1 MSGTKKNNIDPD
13 KFAYLKDLL
22 NSSPYYKHIKMELTG
37 FTENGC
43 LMKMEVGKEH
53 ANIYG
58 NVHGGAIA
66 SLADSAC
73 GLSLII
79 RLHEG
84 EFAVTQTLVVNY
96 LKPVPIGTMTAKGWI
111 VHRGKTT
118 AMLEAHLYSESGDLV
133 AHAQT
138 THAIRRRK
146 SGGLINL

>member
-1 MSGTKKNNIDPD
+1 MGGNKKMEVDPE
-13 KFAYLKDLL
+13 KFAKLRRLL
-22 NSSPYYKHIKMELTG
+22 NSSPYYKHIKMKLTG
-37 FTENGC
+37 FTDNGC
-43 LMKMEVGKEH
+43 MMKMEVGSEH

-79 RLHEG
+79 RLHES
-84 EFAVTQTLVVNY
+84 EFAVTQNLIVNY
-96 LKPVPIGTMTAKGWI
+96 LKPAPIGVMTARGWI

-118 AMLEAHLYSESGDLV
+118 AVLEADLFSESGDLV

-138 THAIRRRK
+138 THAIRRR
-146 SGGLINL
+146 

>member
-1 MSGTKKNNIDPD
+1 MNGNEKIDVD
-13 KFAYLKDLL
+13 TGKFAFLRDHI

-37 FTENGC
+37 FTDNGC
-43 LMKMEVGKEH
+43 MMKMEVGEDH

-79 RLHEG
+79 QLHEG
-84 EFAVTQTLVVNY
+84 EFAVTQTLLVNY
-96 LKPVPIGTMTAKGWI
+96 LKPAPIGVMTARGWI
-111 VHRGKTT
+111 VHRGRTT
-118 AMLEAHLYSESGDLV
+118 AVLEADLFSESGYLV

-138 THAIRRRK
+138 THAIQRQ
-146 SGGLINL
+146 

>member
-1 MSGTKKNNIDPD
+1 MGGNKKIEIDPD
-13 KFAYLKDLL
+13 KFIILRERF
-22 NSSPYYKHIKMELTG
+22 NNSPYYKHIKMELTG
-37 FTENGC
+37 LTDTGC
-43 LMKMEVGKEH
+43 LMKMEVGSEH
-53 ANIYG
+53 GNIYG

-84 EFAVTQTLVVNY
+84 EFAVTQNLIVNY
-96 LKPVPIGTMTAKGWI
+96 LKPAPIGVMTARGWI

-118 AMLEAHLYSESGDLV
+118 AVLEADLFSESGDLV

-138 THAIRRRK
+138 THAIRKR
-146 SGGLINL
+146 

>member
-1 MSGTKKNNIDPD
+1 MKRAVMGGNKKTAIDPNTFKILRERFND
-13 KFAYLKDLL
+13 
-22 NSSPYYKHIKMELTG
+22 SPYYKHVKMELTG
-37 FTENGC
+37 FTDNGC
-43 LMKMEVGKEH
+43 TMKMKVGKEH

-84 EFAVTQTLVVNY
+84 EFAVTQNLIVNY
-96 LKPVPIGTMTAKGWI
+96 LKPAPIGVMTARGWI

-118 AMLEAHLYSESGDLV
+118 AVLEADLFSESGDLV

-138 THAIRRRK
+138 THAIRRR
-146 SGGLINL
+146 

>member
-1 MSGTKKNNIDPD
+1 MGGNKKFEIDPD
-13 KFAYLKDLL
+13 KFAFLRDLL

-37 FTENGC
+37 FTEDGC
-43 LMKMEVGKEH
+43 MMRMEVGKDH

-96 LKPVPIGTMTAKGWI
+96 LKPAPIGVMTARGWI

-118 AMLEAHLYSESGDLV
+118 AVLEADLFSESGDLV

-138 THAIRRRK
+138 THAIRIR
-146 SGGLINL
+146 